1 MTRDAFARPLR
12 HLDPAAA
19 ALADA
24 RTLRELVGD
33 ARVVAV
39 GEGAHN
45 VTEFYQLKDR
55 LFRIL
60 VRELGFSAFVMESGF
75 AEGLAVDAWVHGGP
89 GEAAAVAR
97 DGITYRFGEC
107 EPMRRQLRWMRR
119 RNSGGPA
126 KVSFYGMDLPG
137 SSTSPGPAV
146 RACLD
151 RMPAGPGD
159 EELLL
164 LSDLGGRT
172 EAAIRYAAMPATGR
186 ARLIAGLRE
195 LAGRALLL
203 DDPVLRRCAASLQ
216 AFADETDETDETEGD
231 VSPGAPYPRERFM
244 AETVQWILER
254 EERIVV
260 SAHNSHVR
268 RSPFHGR
275 PTLGGL
281 LAASLGSGLVV
292 IGATYGSGPE
302 VRFTQRSPRPF
313 DCDVSL
319 AARTL
324 PPNCVEAPLD
334 RLGPPVTVVDLRRA
348 PGELFDGIDGTL
360 AGGGLD
366 PVDDFPAAY
375 DVLVHVRRVS
385 RIPGAFERLHAEF
398 AAAAPPDPRQPA
410 PPDQPSARSRPSES
424 P

>member
-19 ALADA
+19 AVADA

-45 VTEFYQLKDR
+45 VTEFYRLKDR
-55 LFRIL
+55 LFRLL
-60 VRELGFSAFVMESGF
+60 VRELGFTAFVMESGF

-89 GEAAAVAR
+89 GAAATVAR

-119 RNSGGPA
+119 RNSAGPA
-126 KVSFYGMDLPG
+126 QVFFYGMDLPG

-159 EELLL
+159 EELLI

-172 EAAIRYAAMPATGR
+172 EAAVRYAAMPAAGR
-186 ARLIAGLRE
+186 ARLLAGLRE
-195 LAGRALLL
+195 LAGRALRSQ
-203 DDPVLRRCAASLQ
+203 DPVLRRCAASLQ
-216 AFADETDETDETEGD
+216 AFADEAEAGEAGPAG
-231 VSPGAPYPRERFM
+231 VPYPRDRFM
-244 AETVQWILER
+244 AETVEWVLER

-281 LAASLGSGLVV
+281 LAASLGDGLVV
-292 IGATYGSGPE
+292 VGTTYGSGPE

-319 AARTL
+319 EARTL

-360 AGGGLD
+360 ASGGLD

-375 DVLVHVRRVS
+375 DALIHVRRVS
-385 RIPGAFERLHAEF
+385 RVPGAFERLQAEF
-398 AAAAPPDPRQPA
+398 AAARPA
-410 PPDQPSARSRPSES
+410 RPES
-424 P
+424 PELS

>member
-1 MTRDAFARPLR
+1 MTPDAFARPLR

-19 ALADA
+19 AVADA

-45 VTEFYQLKDR
+45 VTEFHRLKDR

-89 GEAAAVAR
+89 GAAATVAR

-119 RNSGGPA
+119 RNSAGPA
-126 KVSFYGMDLPG
+126 QVSFYGMDLPG

-159 EELLL
+159 EELLI

-172 EAAIRYAAMPATGR
+172 EAAVRYAAMPAAGR
-186 ARLIAGLRE
+186 ARLLAGLRE
-195 LAGRALLL
+195 LAGRALRSA
-203 DDPVLRRCAASLQ
+203 DPVLRRCAASLQ
-216 AFADETDETDETEGD
+216 AFADEAETGEAG
-231 VSPGAPYPRERFM
+231 PAGAPYPRDRFM
-244 AETVQWILER
+244 AETVEWVLER
-254 EERIVV
+254 EQRIVV

-281 LAASLGSGLVV
+281 LAASLGDGLVV
-292 IGATYGSGPE
+292 VGTTYGSGPE

-319 AARTL
+319 EARTL

-348 PGELFDGIDGTL
+348 PRELFDGIDGTL
-360 AGGGLD
+360 ASGGLD

-375 DVLVHVRRVS
+375 DALIHVRRVS
-385 RIPGAFERLHAEF
+385 RVPGAFERLQAEF
-398 AAAAPPDPRQPA
+398 AAARPA
-410 PPDQPSARSRPSES
+410 RPES
-424 P
+424 PELS